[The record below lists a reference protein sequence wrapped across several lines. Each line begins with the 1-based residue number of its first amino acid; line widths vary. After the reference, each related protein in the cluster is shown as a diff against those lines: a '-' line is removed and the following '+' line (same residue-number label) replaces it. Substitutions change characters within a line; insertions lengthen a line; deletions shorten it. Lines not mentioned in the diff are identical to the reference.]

1 LSARALPASPCAAHG
16 HRRSDALQR
25 GNHQRLTIPMTRNNM
40 LYLLV
45 GALAVVAAIL
55 AWNLY
60 QAKKQPDGVQI
71 NVGPGGLSIEKK

>member
-1 LSARALPASPCAAHG
+1 
-16 HRRSDALQR
+16 
-25 GNHQRLTIPMTRNNM
+25 MTRNNM

-60 QAKKQPDGVQI
+60 QAKKQPEGMQI
-71 NVGPGGLSIEKK
+71 NVGPGGISIEKK